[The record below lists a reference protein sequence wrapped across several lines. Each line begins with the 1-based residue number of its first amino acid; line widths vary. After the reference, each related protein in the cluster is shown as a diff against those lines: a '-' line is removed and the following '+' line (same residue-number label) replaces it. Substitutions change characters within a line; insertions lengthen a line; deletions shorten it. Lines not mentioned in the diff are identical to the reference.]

1 VASTRPKKRQGAGAA
16 AAAAAKA
23 STSKV
28 GGRQA
33 GSAAAVRRYLVALE
47 KHQPRRG
54 RPRTPKTLEDRLRK
68 LDAEYEQADPLRRLH
83 LEQRRLDVQKELDE
97 LLALRGEAPAELEDD
112 FAAVAREYAE
122 KHGITYMAWRRLGVP
137 AKVLR
142 KAGVTR
148 TSSPSEADR
157 SGG

>member
-1 VASTRPKKRQGAGAA
+1 MASARPKTQQAAGRS
-16 AAAAAKA
+16 A
-23 STSKV
+23 SPKS

-83 LEQRRLDVQKELDE
+83 LEQRRLDVQKQLDD
-97 LLALRGEAPAELEDD
+97 LLASRGEAPAELEDG
-112 FAAVAREYAE
+112 FAAVAAEYAE
-122 KHGITYMAWRRLGVP
+122 KHGITYTAWRRLGVP
-137 AKVLR
+137 ARVLR
-142 KAGVTR
+142 KAGVSR
-148 TSSPSEADR
+148 TSGPAEGATARNGSS
-157 SGG
+157 S

>member
-1 VASTRPKKRQGAGAA
+1 MATRPKKQQGTGTAA
-16 AAAAAKA
+16 TPR
-23 STSKV
+23 S

-33 GSAAAVRRYLVALE
+33 SSAAAVRRYLVALE
-47 KHQPRRG
+47 THQPRRG
-54 RPRTPKTLEDRLRK
+54 RPRTPKTLEDRLHK

-97 LLALRGEAPAELEDD
+97 LLASRGEAPAELEDD
-112 FAAVAREYAE
+112 FAAVAAEYAE
-122 KHGITYMAWRRLGVP
+122 KHGITYTAWRRLGVP
-137 AKVLR
+137 ARVLR

-148 TSSPSEADR
+148 TSGPADPDR

>member
-1 VASTRPKKRQGAGAA
+1 MATARPKKQHGAGR
-16 AAAAAKA
+16 A
-23 STSKV
+23 SAPRP

-33 GSAAAVRRYLVALE
+33 SSAAAVRRYLVALE

-97 LLALRGEAPAELEDD
+97 LLASRGEAPAELEDD
-112 FAAVAREYAE
+112 FAAVAAEYAQ
-122 KHGITYMAWRRLGVP
+122 KHGITYTAWRRLGVP
-137 AKVLR
+137 ARVLR

-148 TSSPSEADR
+148 TAGSLEQGTTS
-157 SGG
+157 

>member
-1 VASTRPKKRQGAGAA
+1 VASARPKKQQATGRS
-16 AAAAAKA
+16 A
-23 STSKV
+23 SRKS

-83 LEQRRLDVQKELDE
+83 LEQRRLDVQAQLDE
-97 LLALRGEAPAELEDD
+97 LVASRGEAPAELEDG
-112 FAAVAREYAE
+112 FAAVAAEYAE
-122 KHGITYMAWRRLGVP
+122 KHGITYTAWRRLGVP
-137 AKVLR
+137 ARVLR
-142 KAGVTR
+142 KAGVSR
-148 TSSPSEADR
+148 TSGPAEATAR
-157 SGG
+157 NGSSR